1 MSYRRAFSA
10 FYGRNFERRPWVTL
24 AVTNGL
30 LGVIADGAAQTL
42 ERISQRQSAQDQLAV
57 TESLPP
63 SQPSTETTAPA
74 AVSKEWD
81 WSRSSRF
88 LVFNVGM
95 APLLAEWNRF
105 LEFRFPLRG
114 ATTAVAGA
122 AATAGKVSLQALGKR
137 LAMDQILL

>member
-1 MSYRRAFSA
+1 MSYRQAFSA

-30 LGVIADGAAQTL
+30 LGVVADGAAQTL
-42 ERISQRQSAQDQLAV
+42 ERVSQRQKAQDQLAV
-57 TESLPP
+57 AGADPASPAVA
-63 SQPSTETTAPA
+63 APA
-74 AVSKEWD
+74 VAKDWD